1 MHFTWILFTMH
12 IIYTTYSFKLQLR
25 WVTSSWDG
33 QTFSFD
39 LWPLPLTLEVAGWP
53 WCYPGHCWVHSL
65 EPCAVV
71 WRHNTARLVQSL
83 SPRSE
88 WLVLSLTVQ
97 KTPGALWEDSAERS
111 LPHLVV
117 RATSYGPGDL
127 ETQFINRIIQTVT
140 GYIKMEKNEQ
150 VNILLCWL

>member
-1 MHFTWILFTMH
+1 MHWYFAFYLNS
-12 IIYTTYSFKLQLR
+12 IYYAHHLHNKFFQVEMGTVS
-25 WVTSSWDG
+25 
-33 QTFSFD
+33 
-39 LWPLPLTLEVAGWP
+39 PLPLTLEVAGWP
-53 WCYPGHCWVHSL
+53 WCYPGHCWVRSL

-88 WLVLSLTVQ
+88 WLVLSSTVR
-97 KTPGALWEDSAERS
+97 KTQDALLEGSAERS
-111 LPHLVV
+111 LPHQVV

-127 ETQFINRIIQTVT
+127 ETQFINRIIHIVT

-150 VNILLCWL
+150 VNVLPCWL